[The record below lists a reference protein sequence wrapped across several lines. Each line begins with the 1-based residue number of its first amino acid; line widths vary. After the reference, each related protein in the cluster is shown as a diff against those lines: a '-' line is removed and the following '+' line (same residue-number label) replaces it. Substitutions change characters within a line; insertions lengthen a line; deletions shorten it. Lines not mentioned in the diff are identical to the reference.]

1 MFVNQKVQEISYAL
15 IRVAAYIRRQ
25 DLRQRI
31 ERMAFQLLEDVAGQ
45 SFESALRTSASLEL
59 LINLGKNIYEIEPV
73 NAKIIT
79 GEVETLNAAMRQ
91 LVGLGEMPNFG
102 EMFSKPPA
110 VISSDS
116 WSGNDSATANV
127 GQANSSQTR
136 QDNAAE
142 TGNGNNGIN
151 GTIRQSAILEKIRQT
166 DNRQTQLKDLLAAF
180 PEVSERTMRYDLQ
193 RLCNQGI
200 LERIGSGGPGSYYA
214 LKA

>member
-31 ERMAFQLLEDVAGQ
+31 ERLAFQLLEDVAGQ
-45 SFESALRTSASLEL
+45 GFESALRTSASLEL

-91 LVGLGEMPNFG
+91 LIGLGEMPNFG

-110 VISSDS
+110 VIS
-116 WSGNDSATANV
+116 GNGFS
-127 GQANSSQTR
+127 

-142 TGNGNNGIN
+142 SGNGIN

-166 DNRQTQLKDLLAAF
+166 ENRQTQLKDLLAAF
-180 PEVSERTMRYDLQ
+180 PDVSERTMRYDLQ
-193 RLCNQGI
+193 RLCNQGL
-200 LERIGSGGPGSYYA
+200 LERIGSSGPGSYYA
-214 LKA
+214 LK

>member
-31 ERMAFQLLEDVAGQ
+31 ERLAFQLLEDVAGQ
-45 SFESALRTSASLEL
+45 GFESALRTSASLEL

-91 LVGLGEMPNFG
+91 LIGLGEMPNFG

-110 VISSDS
+110 VISGSG
-116 WSGNDSATANV
+116 WSGNDSA
-127 GQANSSQTR
+127 SQPQDKR
-136 QDNAAE
+136 DNAAE
-142 TGNGNNGIN
+142 NGNGIN

-166 DNRQTQLKDLLAAF
+166 ENRQVQLKDLLAAF

-193 RLCNQGI
+193 GLCNQGL
-200 LERIGSGGPGSYYA
+200 LERIGSSGPGSYYA
-214 LKA
+214 LK